1 MMKPKFKEVIF
12 MRFAKYYNVTKLV
25 DDMQKKEEID
35 TYPTEAKDKFVGVYV
50 CMDTN
55 DFWIS
60 RISKDLNEEY
70 DYEEGI
76 YLVERNKIDIYAVAD
91 KLFELYK
98 KRLPTDLSKNT
109 CHGYFD
115 QFKAK
120 DICRTVIMLDD
131 LDGLSNWDNCEA
143 ESLEDAIDIID
154 GGFGILPLVG

>member
-1 MMKPKFKEVIF
+1 MKPKFQEVIF

>member
-1 MMKPKFKEVIF
+1 
-12 MRFAKYYNVTKLV
+12 MRFAKYYNVARLV

-35 TYPTEAKDKFVGVYV
+35 TYPTEAKDKFVGVYI

-60 RISKDLNEEY
+60 RISKDLNEDY
-70 DYEEGI
+70 DYEEGM
-76 YLVERNKIDIYAVAD
+76 YLIERNKFDIYTVAD
-91 KLFELYK
+91 K
-98 KRLPTDLSKNT
+98 KRLPTDLNKNT
-109 CHGYFD
+109 CHGYFN

-120 DICRTVIMLDD
+120 DICRAVIMLDD
-131 LDGLSNWDNCEA
+131 WDGLSNWDNCET

>member
-1 MMKPKFKEVIF
+1 

>member
-1 MMKPKFKEVIF
+1 ME
-12 MRFAKYYNVTKLV
+12 FAKYYNVTKLV
-25 DDMQKKEEID
+25 DEMIKKNEID
-35 TYPTEAKDKFVGVYV
+35 SYPIEEKDKFVGVYV

-60 RISKDLNEEY
+60 RISKDLNEDY
-70 DYEEGI
+70 DHEEGI
-76 YLVERNKIDIYAVAD
+76 YLVERNKISVYDIMD
-91 KLFELYK
+91 KLHEMFKKPLPEFSGKELSYQMK
-98 KRLPTDLSKNT
+98 NKCHDYFKR
-109 CHGYFD
+109 
-115 QFKAK
+115 FKTK

>member
-1 MMKPKFKEVIF
+1 

-25 DDMQKKEEID
+25 DDIQKKEEID

-143 ESLEDAIDIID
+143 ESLEAAVDIID
-154 GGFGILPLVG
+154 GGYGILPLVG

>member
-1 MMKPKFKEVIF
+1 MKPKFQEVIF
-12 MRFAKYYNVTKLV
+12 MRFAKYYNVTRLV

-35 TYPTEAKDKFVGVYV
+35 TYPTEVKDKFVGVYV

-60 RISKDLNEEY
+60 RISKDVNEDY

-76 YLVERNKIDIYAVAD
+76 YLVERNKFDIYTVAD
-91 KLFELYK
+91 KLFELYN
-98 KRLPTDLSKNT
+98 KRLPTDLNKNT

-120 DICRTVIMLDD
+120 DICRAVIMLDD
-131 LDGLSNWDNCEA
+131 WDGLSNWDNCEA